1 MAHAAERGPWLARC
15 LREWTHTYISDHE
28 NLLLNTYGCWN
39 VSLLEDE
46 DLAQEIHLHLQ
57 GIGKYV
63 KAMDIVHY
71 LDTPEMKACLSLK
84 KTISLKTA
92 QRWMQIMDY
101 HWTKNPQGQFV
112 DGHEQE
118 DIVLY

>member
-1 MAHAAERGPWLARC
+1 MKMFLWHFFDSTDGWIVSSLAVVHAAECGPWLARK
-15 LREWTHTYISDHE
+15 LREWLRAYIKDRDC
-28 NLLLNTYGCWN
+28 LPLNEYGHWN

-71 LDTPEMKACLSLK
+71 LDTPKMK
-84 KTISLKTA
+84 T
-92 QRWMQIMDY
+92 
-101 HWTKNPQGQFV
+101 
-112 DGHEQE
+112 
-118 DIVLY
+118 

>member
-1 MAHAAERGPWLARC
+1 LQLDLKTLTVAHAAERGPWLARR
-15 LREWTHTYISDHE
+15 LREWTRTYISDRK
-28 NLLLNTYGCWN
+28 NLPLNTYGRWN

-71 LDTPEMKACLSLK
+71 LDTPEMKAHLSLK

-92 QRWMQIMDY
+92 QRWM
-101 HWTKNPQGQFV
+101 
-112 DGHEQE
+112 
-118 DIVLY
+118 